1 MPDKLVIDE
10 PYKNSCQKAEQVH
23 HDVRMTGRSYKYQK
37 RQAATQRSSEK
48 VLSWIVIYF
57 WYILYQD
64 VNKAAIDRFNPAWYK
79 PMQWCADGIPMGILC
94 QVVYIDTIDLA
105 VIG

>member
-1 MPDKLVIDE
+1 MFRSDYRFEQCHRQHSRNAEERSVLNSSLKRMPDKLVIDE

-48 VLSWIVIYF
+48 VLS
-57 WYILYQD
+57 
-64 VNKAAIDRFNPAWYK
+64 
-79 PMQWCADGIPMGILC
+79 
-94 QVVYIDTIDLA
+94 
-105 VIG
+105 